1 VPFLFFFRF
10 TYNSIID
17 TNKGLNGGFYLNG
30 SRRKMF
36 IYPYLFSIIFLFL
49 LGILQYLIPL
59 VYPWLT
65 KIAIDDVLNKKEGF
79 WTLNKVIVCFFI
91 LQTLSVTISYINSM
105 KTTKLNQRI
114 VFDLRIKLYN
124 HMQKLPKKYFDN
136 ERSGNIATKI
146 FYDPLDVSYLI
157 QSGIIGIIINFS
169 TMIFAIIILIK
180 MNLFLTIISIVLFP
194 LYHFLF
200 RRFNKKSRQTWREIA
215 KERGN
220 INGNLTEKIS
230 GIFIV
235 KSFNQEET
243 EKEKFEN
250 SAQKLKREQIKAE
263 KNMNIVQLITNS
275 FNNIGNLLIW
285 AIGGAFV
292 LHGKMTTGELVAF
305 QAYIGNLYAPV
316 RGLSVIQTQLQSAF
330 SSIERMEEFL
340 SLPVEEVENEN
351 INDKN
356 DFSGEVK
363 VENICFS
370 YDDKKVL
377 NNISF
382 HVKPGEVVAFVGES
396 GGGKST
402 TFNLL
407 SRFYQPDSGNIYF
420 DGINSQKI
428 KLSHLRKN
436 IGIVTQDN
444 FLFSGSIL
452 DNIQYGKP
460 DASLEEIK
468 EVIKAVNLYDFIE
481 RLENKYGTL
490 IGERGIKLSG
500 GQKQRIALART
511 LLKNPKILLLDEA
524 TSALDT
530 ETESIVVESLERIS
544 HECTTFI
551 IAHRL
556 STVLRADRIYVIEN
570 GKIVEEGNHQTLLKN
585 NGRYASLCQKQFF
598 KE

>member
-1 VPFLFFFRF
+1 
-10 TYNSIID
+10 
-17 TNKGLNGGFYLNG
+17 
-30 SRRKMF
+30 
-36 IYPYLFSIIFLFL
+36 
-49 LGILQYLIPL
+49 
-59 VYPWLT
+59 
-65 KIAIDDVLNKKEGF
+65 
-79 WTLNKVIVCFFI
+79 
-91 LQTLSVTISYINSM
+91 
-105 KTTKLNQRI
+105 
-114 VFDLRIKLYN
+114 
-124 HMQKLPKKYFDN
+124 
-136 ERSGNIATKI
+136 
-146 FYDPLDVSYLI
+146 
-157 QSGIIGIIINFS
+157 
-169 TMIFAIIILIK
+169 
-180 MNLFLTIISIVLFP
+180 
-194 LYHFLF
+194 
-200 RRFNKKSRQTWREIA
+200 
-215 KERGN
+215 
-220 INGNLTEKIS
+220 
-230 GIFIV
+230 
-235 KSFNQEET
+235 
-243 EKEKFEN
+243 
-250 SAQKLKREQIKAE
+250 
-263 KNMNIVQLITNS
+263 
-275 FNNIGNLLIW
+275 
-285 AIGGAFV
+285 
-292 LHGKMTTGELVAF
+292 
-305 QAYIGNLYAPV
+305 
-316 RGLSVIQTQLQSAF
+316 
-330 SSIERMEEFL
+330 
-340 SLPVEEVENEN
+340 
-351 INDKN
+351 
-356 DFSGEVK
+356 
-363 VENICFS
+363 
-370 YDDKKVL
+370 
-377 NNISF
+377 
-382 HVKPGEVVAFVGES
+382 VGES